1 MQPPTTV
8 RCWELAAA
16 ELRGSVGTYMRWR
29 SALRGQRCLIAIGIP
44 TPPARYGRRG
54 SLHATRFAPWRAC
67 PRHSINIQ
75 SLNAMVNELTV
86 THREGDR
93 NDLRICRVCRC
104 ACGERARNR
113 STGAP
118 GTTTCHELF
127 CRSGRNGIA
136 LHIII
141 MDTITN
147 ILIFK
152 KCRSLVTQS
161 ERFCR
166 VVQPSRLHLRL
177 TRVRNSL
184 ARHANLDTHGAFR
197 VSEWSQS

>member
-127 CRSGRNGIA
+127 CRSGPWSGRNGIA
-136 LHIII
+136 GCISSLWILLP
-141 MDTITN
+141 TINFQKMQVVSYPIRT
-147 ILIFK
+147 ILS
-152 KCRSLVTQS
+152 CSTAVTIA
-161 ERFCR
+161 
-166 VVQPSRLHLRL
+166 PS
-177 TRVRNSL
+177 
-184 ARHANLDTHGAFR
+184 LDT
-197 VSEWSQS
+197 STE

>member
-54 SLHATRFAPWRAC
+54 SLHAARFAPWRAC

-141 MDTITN
+141 MDTITKN
-147 ILIFK
+147 SGFSYPIRTILS
-152 KCRSLVTQS
+152 CSTAVTIA
-161 ERFCR
+161 
-166 VVQPSRLHLRL
+166 PS
-177 TRVRNSL
+177 
-184 ARHANLDTHGAFR
+184 LDT
-197 VSEWSQS
+197 STE